1 MRRGRNRE
9 RGREGQAAVELA
21 LAMPL
26 VAFLLLAL
34 VQLGFLVRDQVL
46 VVHAAREGARQAA
59 VDSSADAVR
68 RAAAGSSA
76 LASGR
81 MSVTMSGR
89 GAPGSHVQVT
99 IAYRAPTNVPL
110 VGALIGDVDMH
121 SSATMRVEN

>member
-1 MRRGRNRE
+1 V
-9 RGREGQAAVELA
+9 VELA

-26 VAFLLLAL
+26 VALLLLAL

-59 VDSSADAVR
+59 VDSSTDAVR
-68 RAAAGSSA
+68 RAASGSSG

-99 IAYRAPTNVPL
+99 VTYRAPTNVPL
-110 VGALIGDVDMH
+110 VGALMGDVDMH